1 MKGKGSYLS
10 MSRSYISFTLQANF
24 IMLWCILFIIWTS
37 SAIHAKYE
45 CESTVE
51 CLQKANKAMEDYDLD
66 AAIAYW
72 ERDIEIEEDSGIDF
86 EGDVNPVFHHAGH
99 MLVNCLFE
107 RAMVFSHF
115 NFPERA
121 IDDYKRILEVQ
132 ETYPV
137 NEHEIPKPAI
147 YSFRG
152 WELLTIAEYEGA
164 IADYDSSIEIMEE
177 FDSPQLIEMLADT
190 YMNRGYTYYFLGEIA
205 KAKSDIDISLE
216 LNDDSV
222 LAKCVAIE
230 VSLSSDSPESILDMM
245 NRNYQECENMDQD
258 SVYIKAFRVI
268 YNELLHTGSLPHI
281 DIISKQASEAFDNDN
296 FQEAAILYK
305 IINYLEPDNPIFT
318 YNLAL
323 SFAYIHD
330 NSEALRYY
338 YRYLYLDPD
347 TDKRDEIMDIITEL
361 QPQETM
367 YDLAQ
372 MYKEEMGE

>member
-1 MKGKGSYLS
+1 
-10 MSRSYISFTLQANF
+10 
-24 IMLWCILFIIWTS
+24 
-37 SAIHAKYE
+37 
-45 CESTVE
+45 
-51 CLQKANKAMEDYDLD
+51 MEDYDLD

-72 ERDIEIEEDSGIDF
+72 ERDIEIEEESGVEF

-107 RAMVFSHF
+107 RATVFSHF
-115 NFPERA
+115 NFPEQA
-121 IDDYKRILEVQ
+121 IDDYTRILEVQ
-132 ETYPV
+132 DTYPV
-137 NEHEIPKPAI
+137 NEHEIPEPAI

-152 WELLTIAEYEGA
+152 WELLTIAEYEDA

-177 FDSPQLIEMLADT
+177 LDSPKLHVMLADN
-190 YMNRGYTYYFLGEIA
+190 YMNRGYTYYFLGEVE

-245 NRNYQECENMDQD
+245 NRDYQKCENMDED
-258 SVYIKAFRVI
+258 SVYIKAFRLI
-268 YNELLHTGSLPHI
+268 YDELLDTGSFPDI
-281 DIISKQASEAFDNDN
+281 DIISEKASEAFDNDN
-296 FQEAAILYK
+296 FEEAAILYK
-305 IINYLEPDNPIFT
+305 TINYLEPENPVFT

-323 SFAYIHD
+323 SFAHIDD
-330 NSEALRYY
+330 NNESLRYY

-347 TDKRDEIMDIITEL
+347 TNERDEIMDIINEL

-372 MYKEEMGE
+372 MYKKEMGE